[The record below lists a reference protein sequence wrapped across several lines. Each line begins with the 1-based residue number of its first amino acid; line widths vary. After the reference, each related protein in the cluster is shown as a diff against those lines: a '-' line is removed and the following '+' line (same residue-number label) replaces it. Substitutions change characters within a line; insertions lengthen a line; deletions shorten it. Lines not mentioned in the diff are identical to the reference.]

1 MGQANPENVAQLLD
15 DTASEA
21 VKSSLR
27 WELLNS
33 SADALYKQVTPGT
46 LPPDGWSLSV
56 GLHTR
61 RTLELTFG
69 HFT

>member
-1 MGQANPENVAQLLD
+1 MAQLLD

-33 SADALYKQVTPGT
+33 SADAMYKQVTPGT

-56 GLHTR
+56 GLR
-61 RTLELTFG
+61 AGELWNSPLDTLLSL
-69 HFT
+69 